1 MTLTDQV
8 TKNIVR
14 KLINGEDYRIEIVT
28 LINAKFLQFVID
40 FFKQVAT
47 AKLNNQNIDIDWY
60 KKEMLNLE
68 LNPEEIAINSGLN
81 KKTITNMYNSGT
93 KEVVIEASY
102 EHYDT
107 LYKAIDDLTKV
118 EDLNL
123 SLQIKFNKVSIELDI
138 NESLIVINTLAVKRA
153 ALRGGLW
160 STAGKQT
167 EGPLMIT
174 LCRLYNVPT
183 QYYSIKPRAKRVKKG
198 EVNREVDF
206 FLLFDD
212 IEYKCEVKLMGKG
225 NPESADAVIAR
236 GSKIFVADKLSN
248 QNKTQLEQLDIEW
261 LEMRSKNGY
270 QRFKKVLE
278 NLNIPHSELTENVT
292 NKMDKILNELS
303 QRCDKPD
310 SRNRKKVRAKLR
322 SRRARASSKN
332 AF

>member
-1 MTLTDQV
+1 MTLTEQI
-8 TKNIVR
+8 TKNIVK
-14 KLINGEDYRIEIVT
+14 KLINGDDYRIEIVT

-40 FFKQVAT
+40 FFKQVAE
-47 AKLNNQNIDIDWY
+47 AKLNNKNINIDWY
-60 KKEMLNLE
+60 KKEMLNLA
-68 LNPEEIAINSGLN
+68 LPAEEIAINSGLN

-93 KEVVIEASY
+93 REVVIEASY

-123 SLQIKFNKVSIELDI
+123 SLQIKFNKVSVELDI

-174 LCRLYNVPT
+174 LCKLYNVPT
-183 QYYSIKPRAKRVKKG
+183 QNYSVKPRAKKIKKG
-198 EVNREVDF
+198 QVNREIDF
-206 FLLFDD
+206 FLLRDN

-236 GSKIFVADKLSN
+236 NSSLFVADKLSD
-248 QNKTQLEQLDIEW
+248 QNKAQLEGLNVEW
-261 LEMRSKNGY
+261 VELRNNNGFK
-270 QRFKKVLE
+270 RFKTVLE
-278 NLNIPHSELTENVT
+278 NLEIPHSELDDNNLEEN
-292 NKMDKILNELS
+292 MNEIF
-303 QRCDKPD
+303 KEIF
-310 SRNRKKVRAKLR
+310 K
-322 SRRARASSKN
+322 
-332 AF
+332 